1 MGFDVSY
8 HPIDLK
14 FVDEVVAPYIA
25 GKKSLDLAITRA
37 CTRELCRY
45 RAKAWALGVFDAMMK
60 RSQRPKKKTKGKK
73 SDAESSFDSNL
84 HVWGRP
90 FLIAADT
97 PEEVSSAIDR
107 YLAAKTN
114 AQVDKIA
121 KEMVT
126 RIDGTLKVTPNM
138 ENGPAKKKELP
149 SVVLRDLDVLPDV
162 FAAARKG
169 AKAMKLPSGDDADP
183 AEILASSAP
192 LLVLCFAS
200 RFRPGWM
207 DRGHVWPTHL
217 MHEAKL
223 PAEKF
228 FEPPAQLLGTLLDEL
243 PKATKKKVRAG
254 LYPSIVQNYMVGGLV
269 RAERVPALRK
279 LLRDKRDKLLAKPKQ
294 EQWED
299 ECKVSLQKLDEA
311 LADAERRGLAFV
323 EATEVYSGPMGIVN

>member
-8 HPIDLK
+8 HPIDLA
-14 FVDEVVAPYIA
+14 FVDEVIAPYIA
-25 GKKSLDLAITRA
+25 GKKSIDDAVTRA
-37 CTRELCRY
+37 CTREVCRY

-60 RSQRPKKKTKGKK
+60 RSQKSKKKGP
-73 SDAESSFDSNL
+73 ESTFDSSL

-90 FLIAADT
+90 FLIDADT
-97 PEEVSSAIDR
+97 PEGVSSAIDR
-107 YLAAKTN
+107 YLTAKTN
-114 AQVDKIA
+114 GQVDKIA
-121 KEMVT
+121 KEMVA
-126 RIDGTLKVTPNM
+126 RIDGKLKVTPNM
-138 ENGPAKKKELP
+138 ENGPAKKKDLP
-149 SVVLRDLDVLPDV
+149 TVVLRDLDVLPDV

-169 AKAMKLPSGDDADP
+169 AKTMKLPSGDDGDP

-192 LLVLCFAS
+192 LLVLAFAS

-207 DRGHVWPTHL
+207 DRGYVWPTHL

-223 PAEKF
+223 PTEKF
-228 FEPPAQLLGTLLDEL
+228 FEPPARLFGPLLDEL
-243 PKATKKKVRAG
+243 PKPVAKKVRAG

-279 LLRDKRDKLLAKPKQ
+279 LLRDKREKLLAKPKKQ
-294 EQWED
+294 QWDD